1 MMHWRMMANI
11 IIFFLVLLW
20 VSTHPDPI
28 VEFLEMGMAA
38 EARVSDLLWEWVDLH
53 PEDFYDMMWY
63 AHFAASVLFLWFS
76 LSAFAKAYANSDR
89 MLACVMDTYTS
100 CYQALFVTMPGVTRN
115 ALEGGSRLLSDWL
128 SSTLCNLLPTTPP
141 MPEIG
146 FVPGAFPTKVHEL
159 WQSGDEGI
167 AVDGMGESEAV
178 DEVVTVDTGVQTE
191 DVAEEPA
198 MDNRQALADENASLQ
213 TQNADLNASLA
224 DLRAALATERAS
236 RAEARISTQRRRVL
250 EAERESFRSE
260 LQALKGGEGSVESNS
275 AGLRVECDTLRGQNA
290 ELKEELEDLKA
301 ARDSAESQPAINTQQ
316 ELEAIRQE
324 LRQEQAD
331 RQAVQVALD
340 ATTVTLNQCNE
351 RRAWLEG
358 QCQGLDLEVQ
368 RLNGENDQLRAANP
382 NANHTACN
390 QAQQEALARC
400 EALESDCRTV
410 RLQNDCLKQQI
421 EAGERHVQQLR
432 HEGNNLHHEHGLTL
446 QKREQDQ
453 KLIQQ
458 LHEKVDRYEQRE
470 EDFEDAEKLKA
481 DYKKVLRVRNTQ
493 QAQLEGLFAKVG
505 QQDDDARTY
514 QRLAEDQIAK
524 LRAQLAGQGQ
534 NATSHAP
541 NTPQNPRPSSISS
554 ENTRLGHSPLFH
566 SSNGKGNN
574 NNLGLVKVIGDLTRD
589 KKELAEKLE
598 SLEGFAEDLQAQVEQ
613 LQSDKDELE
622 VEVELYR
629 VGNEVD
635 AEEQQQE
642 IEWLKTQRDTEVSAA
657 RGQAETMKM
666 IVDATKS
673 QLQTQSHA
681 GPRLSEESPRKNK
694 RVASE
699 SLEAAAQR
707 VKRGSE

>member
-1 MMHWRMMANI
+1 MANI

-20 VSTHPDPI
+20 VSTHSDPI

-53 PEDFYDMMWY
+53 PEDFYGMMWY

-76 LSAFAKAYANSDR
+76 LSALAKAYANSDR

-141 MPEIG
+141 VPEIG

-159 WQSGDEGI
+159 WQSGHEGI

-191 DVAEEPA
+191 DLAEEPA

-213 TQNADLNASLA
+213 TQNADLKASLD

-236 RAEARISTQRRRVL
+236 RAEARISTQRRRAL
-250 EAERESFRSE
+250 EAERDSFRTE
-260 LQALKGGEGSVESNS
+260 LQALKGGKGSVESNS

-290 ELKEELEDLKA
+290 ELKEELEELKA

-340 ATTVTLNQCNE
+340 ATTVTLDQCNE
-351 RRAWLEG
+351 RR
-358 QCQGLDLEVQ
+358 
-368 RLNGENDQLRAANP
+368 
-382 NANHTACN
+382 
-390 QAQQEALARC
+390 
-400 EALESDCRTV
+400 
-410 RLQNDCLKQQI
+410 NDCLKQQI

-432 HEGNNLHHEHGLTL
+432 REGNQLHHEHGLTL

-458 LHEKVDRYEQRE
+458 LQEKVDRYEQRE

-493 QAQLEGLFAKVG
+493 QAQLEGLWAKVG

-524 LRAQLAGQGQ
+524 LRAQLAAQGQ
-534 NATSHAP
+534 NATSQAPNAP

-589 KKELAEKLE
+589 KKELAEQLE
-598 SLEGFAEDLQAQVEQ
+598 SLEGYAEHLQAQVEQ

-666 IVDATKS
+666 IVDVTKS

-681 GPRLSEESPRKNK
+681 GPRLSEESPRKHK

-699 SLEAAAQR
+699 GLEAAAAQR
-707 VKRGSE
+707 VK

>member
-1 MMHWRMMANI
+1 MANI

-20 VSTHPDPI
+20 VSTHSDPI

-76 LSAFAKAYANSDR
+76 LSALAKAYANSDR

-100 CYQALFVTMPGVTRN
+100 CYQALFVTMPRVTRN

-141 MPEIG
+141 VPEIG

-159 WQSGDEGI
+159 WQSGHEGI

-191 DVAEEPA
+191 DLAEEPA

-213 TQNADLNASLA
+213 TQNADLKASLD

-236 RAEARISTQRRRVL
+236 RAEARISTQRRRAL
-250 EAERESFRSE
+250 EAERDSFRTE
-260 LQALKGGEGSVESNS
+260 LQALKGGKGSVESNS

-290 ELKEELEDLKA
+290 ELKEELEELKA

-351 RRAWLEG
+351 RRVWLEG

-368 RLNGENDQLRAANP
+368 RLNGENDQLRAANT

-410 RLQNDCLKQQI
+410 RLQKDCLKQQI

-432 HEGNNLHHEHGLTL
+432 REGNQLHHEHGLTL

-458 LHEKVDRYEQRE
+458 LQEKVDRYEQRE

-493 QAQLEGLFAKVG
+493 QAQLEGLWAKVG

-524 LRAQLAGQGQ
+524 LRAQLAAQGQ
-534 NATSHAP
+534 NATSQAPNAP

-589 KKELAEKLE
+589 KKELAEQLE
-598 SLEGFAEDLQAQVEQ
+598 SLEGYAEHLQAQVEQ

-666 IVDATKS
+666 IVDVTKS

-699 SLEAAAQR
+699 GLEAAAAQR
-707 VKRGSE
+707 VKRGCE

>member
-1 MMHWRMMANI
+1 MANI

-28 VEFLEMGMAA
+28 VDFLEMGMAV
-38 EARVSDLLWEWVDLH
+38 EARVSGLLWEWVDLH

-115 ALEGGSRLLSDWL
+115 VLEGGSRLLSDWL
-128 SSTLCNLLPTTPP
+128 SSTLPTTRP

-213 TQNADLNASLA
+213 TQNADLKASLA

-236 RAEARISTQRRRVL
+236 RAEARISTQRRRAL
-250 EAERESFRSE
+250 EAERDSFRTE
-260 LQALKGGEGSVESNS
+260 LQALKGGKGSVESNS

-316 ELEAIRQE
+316 ELEATRQE

-358 QCQGLDLEVQ
+358 QCQGLGLEVQ
-368 RLNGENDQLRAANP
+368 RLNGENDQLRAAST

-400 EALESDCRTV
+400 EALESDCRTG

-421 EAGERHVQQLR
+421 EAEDRYVQQLR
-432 HEGNNLHHEHGLTL
+432 RDGNQLHHEHGLTL

-458 LHEKVDRYEQRE
+458 LQEKVDRYEQRE
-470 EDFEDAEKLKA
+470 EGFEDAEKLKA
-481 DYKKVLRVRNTQ
+481 DYKKLLRVRNTQ

-534 NATSHAP
+534 NATSQAP
-541 NTPQNPRPSSISS
+541 NTPQAPRPSSISS

-566 SSNGKGNN
+566 SSSGKGNN

-613 LQSDKDELE
+613 LQSDKDALE
-622 VEVELYR
+622 TEVELYR

-707 VKRGSE
+707 VKRGCE